1 MTSDSKE
8 LIIVKQLP
16 IIEERLLTIKEK
28 IQSKTELALSL
39 VCTEDTVKEIK
50 KVRTELTKSFNQLE
64 TQRKAVKGKVLSPYE
79 QFEAIYKACVTDIY
93 APADA
98 KLKARIDEVE
108 NTVKDEKRKEVASF
122 FAEYAASKGIDFLQ
136 FDRADIQVLL
146 SSSMKSLK
154 SAAEKFIDRVVEEL
168 ALVDTQEHKE
178 EILVEYKKSLNVA
191 NAITAVTR
199 RHEAIEA
206 ERKRIEAARIA
217 REQREVAVL
226 KVEKVVAEERIITPP
241 VVNGP
246 DKEIPPVA
254 PDNASAEKTY
264 STTFT
269 VRGTIEALK
278 ALKTFLEDGGYEYES
293 C

>member
-1 MTSDSKE
+1 MISDSKE

-16 IIEERLLTIKEK
+16 IIEERLLSIKEQ
-28 IQSKTELALSL
+28 IQSKTQEALSL
-39 VCTEDTVKEIK
+39 VCTEDTVKQIK
-50 KVRTELTKSFNQLE
+50 KVRTDLTKSFNALE
-64 TQRKAVKGKVLSPYE
+64 AQRKAVKSKVLSPYE
-79 QFEAIYKACVTDIY
+79 QFESIYKACVTDIY

-108 NTVKDEKRKEVASF
+108 NTVKEEKRKEVAAF
-122 FAEYAASKGIDFLQ
+122 FTEYATSKGVEFLQ

-154 SAAEKFIDRVVEEL
+154 TSAEKFIDRVVEEL
-168 ALVDTQEHKE
+168 ALIDTQEHKE
-178 EILVEYKKSLNVA
+178 EVLVEYKKSLNVA
-191 NAITAVTR
+191 NAITLVTR
-199 RHEAIEA
+199 RHEAVEA

-226 KVEKVVAEERIITPP
+226 KVEKVAAEEAIVTPP
-241 VVNGP
+241 KVNGP
-246 DKEIPPVA
+246 DKELPPVT
-254 PDNASAEKTY
+254 PDNAPAEKMY